1 MLLIYAYVPDYYQYF
16 CEQSVNG
23 LLYKLIIHSSMKKYL
38 SLLLFLCCL
47 IAVSAGDMS
56 DRISKFGRWSIVG
69 NTGINRFD
77 GDIDADYNYLDILKS
92 PSIDFTLEYNLHPAL
107 SFGWNLGGVIFNQ
120 KDIDEL
126 FTSGGVY
133 TSTFLSLDLLSVL
146 NGKKS
151 KKWSILGSAGVGF
164 SGSIWPIYLTTR
176 PGTPPDPAN
185 GVIFPPTFFIFP
197 VLGSIEYNLSKKY
210 SLGLNV
216 RKVYT
221 NTDHMESIERHL
233 YKDVWQNLSLSLRYK
248 FVTKD
253 NKHFRDEVFDYKEEA
268 SLAMFNQLQQEVNN
282 LSIRVDGVDSKL
294 DNLGERMVVVE
305 GILSNEGPDT
315 DKDGVPDV
323 RDLEPNTVPG
333 TPVDFWGR
341 GLTVKTVK
349 AEDLLSVY
357 FDFDSIELDKIAQ
370 ITLIKI
376 AEKMRKDASLLLEIR
391 GYTDNL
397 GSSIY
402 NQRLSQRRAERV
414 KQELQKVYGIPQNRM
429 VANGKGK
436 IPDPP
441 VKSLMNRRCDFF
453 FSK

>member
-1 MLLIYAYVPDYYQYF
+1 MFYAYVPDYYQYF
-16 CEQSVNG
+16 CKQSVNG
-23 LLYKLIIHSSMKKYL
+23 LQYQLIIQSSMKKYL
-38 SLLLFLCCL
+38 FLSLFLCCI
-47 IAVSAGDMS
+47 IAVFAGDMS

-77 GDIDADYNYLDILKS
+77 GDLNADYNYLDILKS
-92 PSIDFTLEYNLHPAL
+92 PSVDFSLEYNLHPAL

-120 KDIDEL
+120 EDLDEV
-126 FTSGGVY
+126 FTAGGVY
-133 TSTFLSLDLLSVL
+133 TSTFISVDLLSVL

-151 KKWSILGSAGVGF
+151 KRWSILGSAGVGF

-185 GVIFPPTFFIFP
+185 GVVFPPTFFIFP
-197 VLGSIEYNLSKKY
+197 VSGSIEYNLNKKY

-221 NTDHMESIERHL
+221 NTDQMESIQRHL

-253 NKHFRDEVFDYKEEA
+253 NKHFRDEVFDHKEET

-282 LSIRVDGVDSKL
+282 LTVRLDGVDSKL
-294 DNLGERMVVVE
+294 DNLGERMVAVE
-305 GILSNEGPDT
+305 GILSNDGPDT

-323 RDLEPNTVPG
+323 RDLEPNTAPG

-341 GLTVKTVK
+341 GLSVKTVK
-349 AEDLLSVY
+349 ADELLSVY

-370 ITLIKI
+370 ITLVKI
-376 AEKMRKDASLLLEIR
+376 AEKMRKDASLMLEIR

-397 GSSIY
+397 GTSVY

-414 KQELQKVYGIPQNRM
+414 KQELQKVYGIPHNRM

-441 VKSLMNRRCDFF
+441 VKTLMNRRCDFF

>member
-1 MLLIYAYVPDYYQYF
+1 
-16 CEQSVNG
+16 
-23 LLYKLIIHSSMKKYL
+23 MKKYL